1 MSELITAWSGSLERQ
16 GLVPG
21 LSAYQGPSQLVGGFE
36 REDQP
41 SPKAWRQQPG
51 QRVGKRSLDGKVRA
65 LLKAGVTPSQI
76 AARLGCSPNVAY
88 RVRRQGA

>member
-1 MSELITAWSGSLERQ
+1 MIELETYWSGSLERQ
-16 GLVPG
+16 QRAPG
-21 LSAYQGPSQLVGGFE
+21 LSGYQGSSQLVGGFE

-41 SPKAWRQQPG
+41 PQKAWRQAPG
-51 QRVGKRSLDGKVRA
+51 ARVGNRSLDGKVRA

-88 RVRRQGA
+88 RVRRQGI